1 MIGELEINKIYC
13 MDCIE
18 GMKKLAENSIDSVVT
33 DSPYELEFMGKKW
46 DSSGIA
52 FNKDMWLEVFRV
64 LKPGGHLLSFGG
76 TRTHHRMVC
85 AIEDAGFDIR
95 DEIVW
100 IYGCGFPKSL
110 SIGKA
115 YDNKIGN
122 EREVI
127 GIDEHAER
135 FKQYKEQDGTE
146 RKTFNDKITKGTS
159 LYEGLGTS
167 LKPAHEPI
175 VLARKPFKG
184 TVIDNVL
191 KWGTGGINIDDC
203 RIPTTDTPKS
213 CKGTGFASIMKTNKE
228 QGFRPRDYYENQD
241 GFDYESNKKGRFPAN
256 LIHDG
261 SDEVLACFPDSK
273 SVQSKRGG
281 NVNSGSERYQWNK
294 GERESFDKESAYEC
308 GFNDLGNASRFF
320 YCAKT
325 SKSERNR
332 GCEWLELKQNLQG
345 LDNRGRTLEREDG
358 SKTLVDRF
366 SKTQA
371 QNNHP
376 TVKPLALMQYLVKLV
391 TPKNGLVLDP
401 FMGSGTTAIAC
412 KRLNFNFIGFDSNAE
427 YCEIAKY
434 RLSSLAV
441 VDDFIEKKSGI
452 SEWI

>member
-241 GFDYESNKKGRFPAN
+241 GFDYESNKNGRFPSN

-261 SDEVLACFPDSK
+261 SDEVLACFPETISK
-273 SVQSKRGG
+273 WGKDTK
-281 NVNSGSERYQWNK
+281 SGSPMFGTEKLGNQ
-294 GERESFDKESAYEC
+294 GGSDKFIGDS
-308 GFNDLGNASRFF
+308 GNASRFF
-320 YCAKT
+320 YCAKA
-325 SKSERNR
+325 SKSERNM
-332 GCEWLELKQNLQG
+332 GCEGLEEKQTIG
-345 LDNRGRTLEREDG
+345 GGITSPSREDG
-358 SKTLVDRF
+358 SIIVSGDKGCAGKYGSVKAKATN
-366 SKTQA
+366 S
-371 QNNHP
+371 HP
-376 TVKPLALMQYLVKLV
+376 TVKPLALMQYLVKLI
-391 TPKNGLVLDP
+391 TREKQIILDP
-401 FMGSGTTAIAC
+401 FTGSGTTHIAC
-412 KRLNFNFIGFDSNAE
+412 KQLNRRFIGFELNPD
-427 YCEIAKY
+427 YVDIANK
-434 RLSSLAV
+434 RLANIPSRLENYTEV
-441 VDDFIEKKSGI
+441 F
-452 SEWI
+452 